1 MVVFVSIGLIE
12 NALRDSRFKGMF
24 PEFNGVPVKNKAGC
38 KSCGNRNQ
46 KLNNPTRVSVFLRI
60 MESLAPSKLAS
71 FKKYFNAGSLQ
82 YRLNNEV
89 RTL

>member
-12 NALRDSRFKGMF
+12 NALRDSKFKGMF
-24 PEFNGVPVKNKAGC
+24 PEFNGVPLKSKDGC
-38 KSCGNRNQ
+38 KTCGGRSQ
-46 KLNNPTRVSVFLRI
+46 KLNNPTRVSVFLRV
-60 MESLAPSKLAS
+60 MESLAPNKLAA